1 MELSRAAIGELIKTV
16 LKFRPARVARIRMSY
31 IGDVLGTSSLPRVEE
46 LPSADNISRA
56 RSFAPLKEYAT
67 AVAGVAALTIA
78 CWLLTPFTGYAAISL
93 IYLLGVLLA
102 GMVLNRG
109 PVLLVAALSA
119 LAWNFLFIPPLF
131 TLHIAKLEDA
141 LTFAAYFVIAI
152 TVGSLTA
159 QLKAREHLA
168 AQVQLAEN
176 SERLRKTLLDCVSHE
191 LKTPLAAIG
200 AASQEL
206 LRLAP
211 NVPNPEMLQ
220 QLAAEIRDGSSRLNR
235 VVNNLLDMNR
245 LESGVVRPVQEWCDV
260 RELLQS
266 AIEIE
271 RDSTNG
277 RDVRLDVPENI
288 PLALLDH
295 TLIEQAVA
303 KLIANAGSHT
313 PSRLPIEVDAEY
325 KNEQLV
331 ISVSDRGP
339 GLSEESAERLF
350 EKFYRGDGRKAGGL
364 GLGLSIARGFV
375 EAHGG
380 KLTAENRDGGGAR
393 FAISLPVRVTD
404 ARTLEATS

>member
-1 MELSRAAIGELIKTV
+1 MEGREH
-16 LKFRPARVARIRMSY
+16 
-31 IGDVLGTSSLPRVEE
+31 
-46 LPSADNISRA
+46 PSPA
-56 RSFAPLKEYAT
+56 RSFAPIREYAI
-67 AVAGVAALTIA
+67 ALLGVAALTVA
-78 CWLLTPFTGYAAISL
+78 CWLLTPLTGYASISL

-102 GMVLNRG
+102 GMVLSRG

-141 LTFAAYFVIAI
+141 LTFATYFIVAI
-152 TVGSLTA
+152 TVGGLTA
-159 QLKAREHLA
+159 QLKTREHLA
-168 AQVQLAEN
+168 AQVQLAAD

-211 NVPNPEMLQ
+211 NPQDPQMLQ
-220 QLAAEIRDGSSRLNR
+220 QLASEIRDGSHRLNR

-245 LESGVVRPVQEWCDV
+245 LESGVIRPKREWCEV

-266 AIEIE
+266 AVEIE
-271 RDSTNG
+271 TESIGG
-277 RDVRLDVPENI
+277 RNVRFDVPEKI

-295 TLIEQAVA
+295 ALIEQAVA
-303 KLIANAGSHT
+303 KLLANAASYT
-313 PSRLPIEVDAEY
+313 PGRLPIEMAAEFRG
-325 KNEQLV
+325 ERLL

-339 GLSEESAERLF
+339 GLPVGAVERVF

-380 KLTAENRDGGGAR
+380 TLAAENRDGGGAR
-393 FAISLPVRVTD
+393 FIITLPVCVSDPKTF
-404 ARTLEATS
+404 ESAT